1 MQLPSERSDGCCWRS
16 RFERVKRLAETL
28 SRTAVW
34 SKCRAYRFQ
43 LVIRWQA
50 EGPLAN
56 WVMLNPS
63 TADEYQNDPTVE
75 RVERRCREAGFGG
88 VIVTNI
94 FGYRSTAPQR
104 LYEQDDPVGR
114 ANNRWIVR
122 SAEQAV
128 EVVCAWG
135 THGAHLGRGEQ
146 VRRLLASRGIPLKVL
161 HLTASGEPVHP
172 LYQPYTRLPRVW
184 EE

>member
-1 MQLPSERSDGCCWRS
+1 LS
-16 RFERVKRLAETL
+16 ETL

-43 LVIRWQA
+43 LVIRWQPA
-50 EGPLAN
+50 GPLAN

-63 TADEYQNDPTVE
+63 TADEFQNDPTVE
-75 RVERRCREAGFGG
+75 RVERRCREAGFAG

-104 LYEQDDPVGR
+104 LYELADPVGR
-114 ANNRWIVR
+114 VNNRWIVR
-122 SAEQAV
+122 SAEQAS

-135 THGAHLGRGEQ
+135 THGAHLGRGAA
-146 VRRLLASRGIPLKVL
+146 VRRLLEQRGLALKVL
-161 HLTASGEPVHP
+161 HLTAGGEPVHP
-172 LYQPYTRLPRVW
+172 LYQPYTRQPRPW
-184 EE
+184 HE

>member
-1 MQLPSERSDGCCWRS
+1 MAD
-16 RFERVKRLAETL
+16 TL

-34 SKCRAYRFQ
+34 SRCRAYRFQ
-43 LVIRWQA
+43 LVIRWQS
-50 EGPLAN
+50 GPLAN

-75 RVERRCREAGFGG
+75 RVERRCREGGFGG

-104 LYEQDDPVGR
+104 LYELDDPIGR
-114 ANNRWIVR
+114 PNNRWILN
-122 SAEQAV
+122 SAREAV

-146 VRRLLASRGIPLKVL
+146 VRQLLTRAGIPLKVL
-161 HLTASGEPVHP
+161 HLTAGGEPVHP
-172 LYQPYTRLPRVW
+172 LYQPYTRQPRPWSLDAV
-184 EE
+184 EG